1 LAQYMKGVILIHGL
15 TGTPANMAPLAEG
28 LGRAG
33 FRVITPLLAGH
44 GTCVE
49 NLLKTRLHEWVAS
62 VSRAYDELSR
72 DCEEIYCAGQ
82 SLGALLTLNMAL
94 DDSRS
99 LKKIACMGTPLRLSP
114 LLAMLLLPISHIP
127 PIRQLIRYSKKD
139 WSRSVADGLGRE
151 MYKNSSYDRIPIPS
165 VWELQKLQR
174 DILKRLGELRVPS
187 LLIHSKLDKVAP
199 PFNVGLFCKKAINI
213 TPKVLWLHRSEHV
226 ILLDHERDIVVQEIA
241 NFFS

>member
-1 LAQYMKGVILIHGL
+1 MRGVILIHGL

-44 GTCVE
+44 GTKVE
-49 NLLKTRLHEWVAS
+49 DLLKTRLHEWVAS
-62 VSRAYDELSR
+62 VNGAYDELSK
-72 DCEEIYCAGQ
+72 DCDEIYCVGQ
-82 SLGALLTLNMAL
+82 SLGSLLTLNLAL
-94 DDSRS
+94 DTSRS
-99 LKKIACMGTPLRLSP
+99 LKKIACLGTPLRLSP
-114 LLAMLLLPISHIP
+114 LLEMLLLPISHVP
-127 PIRQLIRYSKKD
+127 PIRQLIKYSKKD
-139 WSRSVADGLGRE
+139 WRYSVADEIGRE

-187 LLIHSKLDKVAP
+187 LLIHSKMDKVAP
-199 PFNVGLFCKKAINI
+199 PFNVGLFCKKAAKV
-213 TPKVLWLHRSEHV
+213 TPKVVWLNRSEHV
-226 ILLDHERDIVVQEIA
+226 ILLDHERESVVQEVV